1 MYICT
6 PACAHLDQGLWW
18 HQEAHPDLLP
28 DGIRSRPGAR
38 QGLGPIVFLPTTKQ
52 IESALNSP
60 TSIYRLYT
68 QFPFCLVTITCVNSK
83 RSEEAC
89 VEEVQYFS

>member
-1 MYICT
+1 MHPCLCSFGPRPLVAPGST
-6 PACAHLDQGLWW
+6 PRSVARS
-18 HQEAHPDLLP
+18 
-28 DGIRSRPGAR
+28 GIRSRPGAR